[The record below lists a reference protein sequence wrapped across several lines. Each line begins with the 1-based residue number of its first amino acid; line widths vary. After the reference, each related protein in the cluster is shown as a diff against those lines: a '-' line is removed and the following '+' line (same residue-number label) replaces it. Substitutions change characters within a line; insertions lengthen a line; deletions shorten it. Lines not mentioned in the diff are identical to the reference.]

1 MSYEK
6 SEGISLCGLLRAAQN
21 DEEDDSPAMHQIVRR
36 FRFLARKLARTTGA
50 PPHILDDLE
59 NAALA
64 ALAVAVRRHDAR
76 HPGFP
81 AYARIYMRGAV
92 QREYQRLLPP
102 EGIVVAPTPL
112 ELVAEPPRPED
123 EATLDR
129 LEPWGG
135 GRVAEVVAALP
146 RRQRHLLDRRY
157 VDDEP
162 PAVIAADEGIS
173 ASAVRQR
180 LGTAHQRVREGLAA

>member
-1 MSYEK
+1 MSYAHK
-6 SEGISLCGLLRAAQN
+6 GVSLGGLLKAAQ
-21 DEEDDSPAMHQIVRR
+21 DEEEDDSPSMHQIVRR
-36 FRFLARKLARTTGA
+36 FRFLAKKLARLTGA
-50 PPHILDDLE
+50 PAHMLDDLE

-64 ALAVAVRRHDAR
+64 ALAVAVRRHDPR
-76 HPGFP
+76 HRGFP

-92 QREYQRLLPP
+92 QREYKRLLPP
-102 EGIVVAPTPL
+102 DGVVVTPTPL
-112 ELVAEPPRPED
+112 ELAAEQPKPED

-135 GRVAEVVAALP
+135 GRVAEVVSALP
-146 RRQRHLLDRRY
+146 ARRRLLLDRRY

-162 PAVIAADEGIS
+162 PAAIAADEGIS

-180 LGTAHQRVREGLAA
+180 LATAHQRVHEGLAA